1 MSTAMSMP
9 SSFSGLGISGGAVSA
24 SPSRS
29 SPSFPT
35 SAGRSRVAR
44 VPARGSIST
53 GYPRTSGGGR
63 RGAPSPSGGGM
74 LSKGKAGVGRSRA
87 PQGQSGVALTRRQV
101 GSPVTTA
108 AGDAIQ
114 GAATLVVAAAP
125 CKLRKCMG
133 RRGCMCPKKAAARP
147 KAHPNAGGGGLGV
160 GGTKMIKARVGRN
173 DFDPGPFGC
182 DRCNAEL
189 DEVQWEPAPLGG
201 ERKVKR
207 RVWCR
212 GCCGGQQRWIY
223 DEMPP
228 VSEE

>member
-1 MSTAMSMP
+1 
-9 SSFSGLGISGGAVSA
+9 
-24 SPSRS
+24 
-29 SPSFPT
+29 
-35 SAGRSRVAR
+35 
-44 VPARGSIST
+44 
-53 GYPRTSGGGR
+53 
-63 RGAPSPSGGGM
+63 M

-108 AGDAIQ
+108 AGAAVGGAGVGGGGDGGGGGDAIQ

-182 DRCNAEL
+182 DRCNAEVR
-189 DEVQWEPAPLGG
+189 DPL
-201 ERKVKR
+201 RAVVKL
-207 RVWCR
+207 
-212 GCCGGQQRWIY
+212 GC
-223 DEMPP
+223 
-228 VSEE
+228 